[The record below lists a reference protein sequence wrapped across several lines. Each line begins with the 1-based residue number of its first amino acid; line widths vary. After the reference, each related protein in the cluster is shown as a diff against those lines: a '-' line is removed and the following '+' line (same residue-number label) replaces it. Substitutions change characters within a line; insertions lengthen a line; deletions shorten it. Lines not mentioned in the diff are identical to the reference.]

1 MNDVTFEVGQVLAMD
16 LYGDGVEAPLV
27 VREVS
32 ASGVTTNDL
41 RCGGVEIRLHPEEMT
56 EKPRLVSPAPKHQQ
70 RWRRPVGVAEVQ
82 IVDREGALAVEA
94 CDYGATLCHSNV
106 VDVARWLAARDYRC
120 GGVENTG
127 DSARIAEKLDLS
139 VVPHSGPLVITLPEL
154 PEGNY
159 IFKMNADG
167 KAQEIRSPDGKLI
180 GYALGPAVTDCTWTA
195 TIVGPPWREPDVRPM
210 ASLAFAV
217 ADIFAHPTRDT
228 SRRYVDMAVKAL
240 RYEPFV
246 KAVQA
251 TLISLVGDRVSVF
264 PSASEIMATVDACR
278 TWEHARGMI
287 APGKRTLNRTE
298 TRELTEIAKLAAW
311 ARVPTL
317 DACDIGEIVAETYE
331 RVRATC

>member
-1 MNDVTFEVGQVLAMD
+1 MGDKRRKAMGNVAFEVGQVVHFCGALGLICVVTEA
-16 LYGDGVEAPLV
+16 YGDVLHCSLV
-27 VREVS
+27 
-32 ASGVTTNDL
+32 NDP
-41 RCGGVEIRLHPEEMT
+41 GSFSDNV
-56 EKPRLVSPAPKHQQ
+56 KWFALVSPAPKPQQ
-70 RWRRPVGVAEVQ
+70 RWTNGSGGDVQ
-82 IVDREGALAVEA
+82 IVDSGNGLVVE
-94 CDYGATLCHSNV
+94 CRRTGFVLCHSNV
-106 VDVARWLAARDYRC
+106 VDVARWLAERDYRC
-120 GGVENTG
+120 VEVENTG
-127 DSARIAEKLDLS
+127 DSARVAEKLDLS
-139 VVPHSGPLVITLPEL
+139 VVPHNGPLVITLPEL

-180 GYALGPAVTDCTWTA
+180 GYALDPAVTDCTWTA
-195 TIVGPPWREPDVRPM
+195 TIVGPPWREPDIRPM

-217 ADIFAHPTRDT
+217 ADIFAHPTRDA

-240 RYEPFV
+240 RYEPFA

-264 PSASEIMATVDACR
+264 PSASEIMATIDACH

-287 APGKRTLNRTE
+287 APGKRTLSRAE

-311 ARVPTL
+311 ARVPML

-331 RVRATC
+331 RARATC